1 MVTCIRINMVGLMW
15 ILDIPLNAISLV
27 NLVVVSFTCKQQQ
40 QHKFPLIYSDWNE
53 LLQIGFSFFY
63 QCVGFGV
70 EFVSHIVRA
79 YCNASG
85 KNEDRTSEAITKL
98 GASVFSGI
106 TITKILGISVLAF
119 SKSQVNI
126 IK

>member
-1 MVTCIRINMVGLMW
+1 MNSYKLV
-15 ILDIPLNAISLV
+15 SL
-27 NLVVVSFTCKQQQ
+27 
-40 QHKFPLIYSDWNE
+40 
-53 LLQIGFSFFY
+53 FFY

-85 KNEDRTSEAITKL
+85 KNEDRASEAITKL

-106 TITKILGISVLAF
+106 TITKFLGISVLAF
-119 SKSQVNI
+119 SKSQVNTI
-126 IK
+126 QFEKFHQITPTLN